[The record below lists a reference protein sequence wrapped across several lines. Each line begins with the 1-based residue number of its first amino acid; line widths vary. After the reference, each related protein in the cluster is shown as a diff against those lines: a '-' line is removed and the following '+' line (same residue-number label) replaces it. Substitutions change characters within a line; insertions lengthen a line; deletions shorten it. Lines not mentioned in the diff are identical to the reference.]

1 MFDNLRADFKANL
14 GHRKLERGWWR
25 VLLRLETPA
34 IICYRYSH
42 WVVNLKIP
50 VVRQLLTI
58 PALIFISPEAEIG
71 PGLVIHT
78 PFAVNI
84 APVKIG
90 ANCTVQSGVL
100 IGSGVR
106 SVGDNVYFG
115 AGCKIIGDGKIGNN
129 VVVVAN
135 SVVLTD
141 VPDDTTIMGVPAR
154 IKLRGG
160 RPRKFAWRSG
170 DSVNTTGQPGTS
182 APPDQNSKSRS

>member
-58 PALIFISPEAEIG
+58 PALILQRFVQIFLGIFISPEAEIG

-141 VPDDTTIMGVPAR
+141 VPDDTTIMGVPAVSYTHLDVYKR
-154 IKLRGG
+154 QAQYGFDCSPCL
-160 RPRKFAWRSG
+160 PSL
-170 DSVNTTGQPGTS
+170 
-182 APPDQNSKSRS
+182 

>member
-58 PALIFISPEAEIG
+58 PALILQRFVQIFLGIFISPEAEIG

-78 PFAVNI
+78 PFAV
-84 APVKIG
+84 
-90 ANCTVQSGVL
+90 
-100 IGSGVR
+100 R
-106 SVGDNVYFG
+106 
-115 AGCKIIGDGKIGNN
+115 
-129 VVVVAN
+129 
-135 SVVLTD
+135 
-141 VPDDTTIMGVPAR
+141 
-154 IKLRGG
+154 
-160 RPRKFAWRSG
+160 
-170 DSVNTTGQPGTS
+170 
-182 APPDQNSKSRS
+182 